1 MTKKT
6 ILTALVSI
14 ALLGNTTAQ
23 EILGKATY
31 YADRFHGRKTSS
43 GVTYNKHAFTAA
55 HLTLP
60 FGTQLLVRNPNNGKE
75 VVVTVNDRGPYNRHA
90 VIDLS
95 YAAARELGTIQS
107 GIARVEITVLN
118 PATKSSER
126 TTNSTATN
134 RFFAKNNVWQQAT
147 QANTEQAGRT
157 LADIATPFKQQMQR
171 TIEASRNWHA
181 VDGMMTA
188 KNQK

>member
-6 ILTALVSI
+6 ILTALVGV
-14 ALLGNTTAQ
+14 ALLGTTTAQ
-23 EILGKATY
+23 DIVGKATY
-31 YADRFHGRKTSS
+31 YANRFHGRKTSS
-43 GVTYNKHAFTAA
+43 GTPYNKHAYTAA

-60 FGTQLLVRNPNNGKE
+60 FGTQLLVRNPRNGKE

-107 GIARVEITVLN
+107 GIAGVEITVLDN
-118 PATKSSER
+118 APLKPG
-126 TTNSTATN
+126 ATN
-134 RFFAKNNVWQQAT
+134 RFFAKNNVWQQTTTAQDT
-147 QANTEQAGRT
+147 RT
-157 LADIATPFKQQMQR
+157 LADIATPFKQHMQR
-171 TIEASRNWHA
+171 TIEANRNWHA

-188 KNQK
+188 KNKK